1 MQLKRKWIIGGV
13 LAGALVLG
21 GVGAVAADQAGSD
34 EDRPL
39 AGEQYDRAT
48 RAALDHTKGGK
59 VTETE
64 LGDDGAAYGV
74 EVLLDDGR
82 QVEVNL
88 DDQYRVMGSE
98 ADDDTDEAD
107 DIDDAGDTDDADD

>member
-1 MQLKRKWIIGGV
+1 MQHKMKWIIGGA

-21 GVGAVAADQAGSD
+21 GVGAVAADQTGTD
-34 EDRPL
+34 DDRPL
-39 AGEQYDRAT
+39 TGEQYDRAT

-64 LGDDGAAYGV
+64 TGDDAAAYGV
-74 EVLLDDGR
+74 EVLMDDGR

-88 DDQYRVMGSE
+88 DDQYRVTNSE

-107 DIDDAGDTDDADD
+107 DDADDPEADDD